1 MVYNSDMTDVWYP
14 GRPPLRSPEIIEGL
28 THYVAALEVCGH
40 QCAPEYLEMA
50 EKVGQHI
57 LDVLEE
63 ESADC
68 LGSDTDTNELI
79 EMLPETFKAAVLCV
93 QHGQWDDLED
103 ITASVDAVR
112 WALINKL
119 EAATEGAD
127 NGRGTASPPPPET
140 PGRAAPWT
148 HGSEDAEQKHWA
160 EGPTPD
166 QLQAEEA
173 LPGVEEDANGIAT
186 DQDTRWPELESS
198 PQPPPPSDEEER
210 DPPRTA

>member
-1 MVYNSDMTDVWYP
+1 MTDVWYP

-57 LDVLEE
+57 LDVLED

-93 QHGQWDDLED
+93 QHGHWDALED

-119 EAATEGAD
+119 EAAIEGAD
-127 NGRGTASPPPPET
+127 HGRGTTTPPET
-140 PGRAAPWT
+140 PGRTAPWS
-148 HGSEDAEQKHWA
+148 HGSEDPEQKHWA
-160 EGPTPD
+160 EGPTIG

-173 LPGVEEDANGIAT
+173 LPSVEEEDELVTGS
-186 DQDTRWPELESS
+186 DTLSPALET
-198 PQPPPPSDEEER
+198 PPPPSPASDAEEPDR
-210 DPPRTA
+210 SRTA